1 MAKTY
6 KISIIGS
13 GNVAW
18 HLSQALEDAGHS
30 IQEVYSRNI
39 KNAEKLAAKL
49 YDAFAT
55 NDLDFSES
63 QSQIFFIAVTDDALE
78 QVLAEISIPEDSIIA
93 HTSGTKSIEVFDLL
107 FINKGVFYPL
117 QTFSKTRRV
126 PFEDIPICIEAS
138 SDATQKILTNV
149 ASTISKYLY
158 YFDSEKRKVLHVS
171 AVFACNFTNH
181 LLAISKEI
189 LSTEGID
196 YSILNPLISETINK
210 ALEHDPKQMQTGP
223 AIRKDVKVLQEH
235 LKFLSADPD
244 KKQIYKILSESI
256 LKMGREKSF

>member
-1 MAKTY
+1 MSKTY
-6 KISIIGS
+6 KVSIIGS

-39 KNAEKLAAKL
+39 KNAQKLASKL
-49 YDAFAT
+49 YDAFPT

-63 QSQIFFIAVTDDALE
+63 ESQIFFIAVTDDALE
-78 QVLAEISIPEDSIIA
+78 KVLSEISIPDHSIIA
-93 HTSGTKSIEVFDLL
+93 HTSGTKPLEVLDLL
-107 FINKGVFYPL
+107 FLNKGVFYPL
-117 QTFSKTRRV
+117 QTFSKSRKV
-126 PFEDIPICIEAS
+126 AFEDIPICIEAS
-138 SDATQKILTNV
+138 SDATQKILSNV
-149 ASTISKYLY
+149 ATSISRYIY
-158 YFDSEKRKVLHVS
+158 YFNSEKRKTLHVA

-181 LLAISKEI
+181 LLALSKEI
-189 LSTEGID
+189 LTKEDID

-210 ALEHDPKQMQTGP
+210 ALEADPKQMQTGP

-235 LKFLSADPD
+235 LKFLREEPE

-256 LKMGREKSF
+256 LKMGRE